1 MYSIKIQKEMVAL
14 LGLNAQI
21 SQQIFENT
29 KGDRTITIAG
39 NRLNDT
45 LLNQSRRN
53 YGVARTA

>member
-1 MYSIKIQKEMVAL
+1 MVAL